1 MENEA
6 SRWRGTPLDMRDN
19 LDPHDVREVV
29 IQYLN
34 GDEDV
39 FTPKRRERFESYELH
54 QMGTYIDAMA
64 AAIRKGSRR

>member
-6 SRWRGTPLDMRDN
+6 SRWRGTPLDMRDHM
-19 LDPHDVREVV
+19 DHHDIREVV
-29 IQYLN
+29 IEYLN

-54 QMGTYIDAMA
+54 QMGAYIDAMA
-64 AAIRKGSRR
+64 ASIRKGSRR

>member
-1 MENEA
+1 MESTE
-6 SRWRGTPLDMRDN
+6 SRWRGSPLDMSEGM
-19 LDPHDVREVV
+19 DPYGVREVV

-39 FTPKRRERFESYELH
+39 FTPRRREKFESYELH

-64 AAIRKGSRR
+64 ASIRKGSRS

>member
-6 SRWRGTPLDMRDN
+6 SRWRGTPLDMRENMDH
-19 LDPHDVREVV
+19 HDVREVV

-64 AAIRKGSRR
+64 ASIRKGARR